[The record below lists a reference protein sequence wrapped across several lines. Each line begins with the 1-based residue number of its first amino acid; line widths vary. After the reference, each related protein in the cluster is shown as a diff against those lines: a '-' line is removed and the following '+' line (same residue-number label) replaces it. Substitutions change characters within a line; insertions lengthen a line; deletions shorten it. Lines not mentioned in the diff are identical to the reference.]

1 MGMEL
6 CTAKQYE
13 IKSSKANDC
22 CICDG
27 FNKIYNKGCGQY
39 SYQIPQELGS
49 GHLKQL
55 LSCENARI
63 MEFDMNLLKQ
73 VELNGTSGV
82 PHIDML
88 FCLGDDLQWELP
100 QTGKKF
106 EMLSGESYMGTSEE
120 TVKRCI
126 YPAKCDVKL
135 IEIKMPLKKMKDN
148 IDKICKDSG
157 FYNYFSERVWCDNLK
172 ITPSINAILHQMLKC
187 PYEESLRYLYM
198 EGKLMELVAVYLN
211 EVMYQS
217 KGISKSISLSKDDVK
232 SIYKAKDILDK
243 SITQKITLSYLS
255 KEVCLN
261 EFKLKKGFKELFG
274 MPVYTYLLDKRLELA
289 KLFLEEK
296 KFRVSDVANLVGY
309 GNMSH
314 FAAAFRKKYGAN
326 PSEYVKDISK

>member
-6 CTAKQYE
+6 CAAKQYE

-88 FCLGDDLQWELP
+88 FCFGDDLQWELP
-100 QTGKKF
+100 QSGKRF
-106 EMLSGESYMGTSEE
+106 EILSGESYMGTSEE
-120 TVKRCI
+120 NVKRCI

-157 FYNYFSERVWCDNLK
+157 FYNYFSEKVWCDNLK

-217 KGISKSISLSKDDVK
+217 KGVSKSISLSKDDIK
-232 SIYKAKDILDK
+232 SIYKAKNILDT

-289 KLFLEEK
+289 KFFLEEK

-314 FAAAFRKKYGAN
+314 FAAAFRKKYGVN

>member
-1 MGMEL
+1 
-6 CTAKQYE
+6 
-13 IKSSKANDC
+13 
-22 CICDG
+22 
-27 FNKIYNKGCGQY
+27 
-39 SYQIPQELGS
+39 
-49 GHLKQL
+49 
-55 LSCENARI
+55 
-63 MEFDMNLLKQ
+63 
-73 VELNGTSGV
+73 
-82 PHIDML
+82 
-88 FCLGDDLQWELP
+88 
-100 QTGKKF
+100 
-106 EMLSGESYMGTSEE
+106 
-120 TVKRCI
+120 
-126 YPAKCDVKL
+126 
-135 IEIKMPLKKMKDN
+135 
-148 IDKICKDSG
+148 
-157 FYNYFSERVWCDNLK
+157 
-172 ITPSINAILHQMLKC
+172 MLKC

-217 KGISKSISLSKDDVK
+217 KGISKSISLSKDDIK
-232 SIYKAKDILDK
+232 SIYKAKDILDR

-314 FAAAFRKKYGAN
+314 FAAAFRKKYGVN

>member
-1 MGMEL
+1 MEL

-27 FNKIYNKGCGQY
+27 FNKIYNKGGGQY

-63 MEFDMNLLKQ
+63 MEFDMNLVKQ

-157 FYNYFSERVWCDNLK
+157 FYNYFSEKVWCDNLK

-217 KGISKSISLSKDDVK
+217 KGISKSISLSKDDIK
-232 SIYKAKDILDK
+232 SIYKAKDILDR

-255 KEVCLN
+255 KGVCLN
-261 EFKLKKGFKELFG
+261 EFKLKKGFKELFK

-309 GNMSH
+309 GNRSH
-314 FAAAFRKKYGAN
+314 FAAAFRKKYGVN

>member
-1 MGMEL
+1 MEL
-6 CTAKQYE
+6 CAAKQYE

-27 FNKIYNKGCGQY
+27 FNKIYNKSCGQY

-73 VELNGTSGV
+73 VELNGISGV

-100 QTGKKF
+100 QSGKRF
-106 EMLSGESYMGTSEE
+106 EILSGESYMGTSEE
-120 TVKRCI
+120 NVKRCI

-157 FYNYFSERVWCDNLK
+157 FYNYFSEKVWCDNLK

-217 KGISKSISLSKDDVK
+217 KGVSKSISLSKDDIK
-232 SIYKAKDILDK
+232 SIYKAKNILDR

-289 KLFLEEK
+289 KFFLEEK

-314 FAAAFRKKYGAN
+314 FAAAFRKKYGVN

>member
-1 MGMEL
+1 MEL

-100 QTGKKF
+100 QTGKRF

-217 KGISKSISLSKDDVK
+217 KGIPKSISLSKDDVK

-289 KLFLEEK
+289 KLFFRGEK
-296 KFRVSDVANLVGY
+296 I
-309 GNMSH
+309 
-314 FAAAFRKKYGAN
+314 
-326 PSEYVKDISK
+326 PC

>member
-1 MGMEL
+1 
-6 CTAKQYE
+6 
-13 IKSSKANDC
+13 
-22 CICDG
+22 
-27 FNKIYNKGCGQY
+27 
-39 SYQIPQELGS
+39 
-49 GHLKQL
+49 
-55 LSCENARI
+55 
-63 MEFDMNLLKQ
+63 
-73 VELNGTSGV
+73 
-82 PHIDML
+82 
-88 FCLGDDLQWELP
+88 
-100 QTGKKF
+100 
-106 EMLSGESYMGTSEE
+106 MLSGESYMGTSEE

-157 FYNYFSERVWCDNLK
+157 FYNYFSEKVWCDNLK

-217 KGISKSISLSKDDVK
+217 KGISKSISLSKDDIK
-232 SIYKAKDILDK
+232 SIYKAKDILDR

-261 EFKLKKGFKELFG
+261 EFKLKKGFKGLFG

-314 FAAAFRKKYGAN
+314 FAAAFRKKYGVN

>member
-1 MGMEL
+1 MEL

-13 IKSSKANDC
+13 IKSSKANDS

-39 SYQIPQELGS
+39 SYQIPQEIGS

-73 VELNGTSGV
+73 VEINGTSGV

-100 QTGKKF
+100 QTGKRF
-106 EMLSGESYMGTSEE
+106 EMMSGESYLGTSEE

-157 FYNYFSERVWCDNLK
+157 FYNYFSEKVWCDNLK

-217 KGISKSISLSKDDVK
+217 RGISKSISLSKDDIK
-232 SIYKAKDILDK
+232 SIYKAKDILDR

-261 EFKLKKGFKELFG
+261 EFKLKKGFKEVFR

-314 FAAAFRKKYGAN
+314 FAAAFRRKYGIN
-326 PSEYVKDISK
+326 PSEYIKDISK

>member
-1 MGMEL
+1 MEL
-6 CTAKQYE
+6 CAAKQYE

-73 VELNGTSGV
+73 VELNGISGV

-100 QTGKKF
+100 QSGKRF

-120 TVKRCI
+120 NVKRCI

-157 FYNYFSERVWCDNLK
+157 FYNYFSEKVWCDNLK

-217 KGISKSISLSKDDVK
+217 KGVSKSISLSKDDIK
-232 SIYKAKDILDK
+232 SIYKAKNILDR

-289 KLFLEEK
+289 KFFLEEK

-314 FAAAFRKKYGAN
+314 FAAAFRKKYGVN

>member
-1 MGMEL
+1 MEL
-6 CTAKQYE
+6 CAAKQYE

-73 VELNGTSGV
+73 VELNGISGV

-100 QTGKKF
+100 QSGKRF
-106 EMLSGESYMGTSEE
+106 EILSGESYMGTSEE
-120 TVKRCI
+120 NVKRCI

-157 FYNYFSERVWCDNLK
+157 FYNYFSEKVWCDNLK

-217 KGISKSISLSKDDVK
+217 KGVSKSISLSKDDIK
-232 SIYKAKDILDK
+232 SIYKAKNILDR

-289 KLFLEEK
+289 KFFLEEK

-314 FAAAFRKKYGAN
+314 FAAAFRKKYGVN

>member
-1 MGMEL
+1 MEL

-13 IKSSKANDC
+13 IKSSKANDS

-39 SYQIPQELGS
+39 SYQIPQEIGS

-73 VELNGTSGV
+73 VEINGTSGV

-100 QTGKKF
+100 QTGKRF
-106 EMLSGESYMGTSEE
+106 EMMSGESYLGTSEE

-157 FYNYFSERVWCDNLK
+157 FYNYFSEKVWCDNLK

-187 PYEESLRYLYM
+187 SYEESLRYLYM

-217 KGISKSISLSKDDVK
+217 RGISKSISLSKDDIK
-232 SIYKAKDILDK
+232 SIYKAKDILDR

-261 EFKLKKGFKELFG
+261 EFKLKKGFKEVFR

-289 KLFLEEK
+289 KLF
-296 KFRVSDVANLVGY
+296 
-309 GNMSH
+309 
-314 FAAAFRKKYGAN
+314 
-326 PSEYVKDISK
+326 

>member
-1 MGMEL
+1 MEL
-6 CTAKQYE
+6 CAAKQYE

-27 FNKIYNKGCGQY
+27 LNKIYNKGCGQY

-88 FCLGDDLQWELP
+88 FCFGDDLQWELP
-100 QTGKKF
+100 QSGKRF
-106 EMLSGESYMGTSEE
+106 EILSGESYMGTSEE
-120 TVKRCI
+120 NVKRCI

-157 FYNYFSERVWCDNLK
+157 FYNYFSEKVWCDNLK

-217 KGISKSISLSKDDVK
+217 KGVSKSISLSKDDIK
-232 SIYKAKDILDK
+232 SIYKAKNILDR

-289 KLFLEEK
+289 KFFLEEK

-314 FAAAFRKKYGAN
+314 FAAAFRKKYGVN

>member
-1 MGMEL
+1 MEL
-6 CTAKQYE
+6 CAAKQYE

-27 FNKIYNKGCGQY
+27 FNKIYNKSCGQY

-63 MEFDMNLLKQ
+63 MEFDMNLIKQ
-73 VELNGTSGV
+73 VELNGISGV

-100 QTGKKF
+100 QTGKRF

-120 TVKRCI
+120 NVKRCI

-157 FYNYFSERVWCDNLK
+157 FYNYFSEKVWCDNLK

-217 KGISKSISLSKDDVK
+217 KGVSKSISLSKDDIK
-232 SIYKAKDILDK
+232 SIYKAKNILDR

-289 KLFLEEK
+289 KFFLEEK

-314 FAAAFRKKYGAN
+314 FAAAFRKKYGVN

>member
-1 MGMEL
+1 MEL
-6 CTAKQYE
+6 CAAKQYE

-88 FCLGDDLQWELP
+88 FCFGDDLQWELP
-100 QTGKKF
+100 QSGKRF
-106 EMLSGESYMGTSEE
+106 EILSGESYMGTSEE
-120 TVKRCI
+120 NVKRCI

-157 FYNYFSERVWCDNLK
+157 FYNYFSEKVWCDNLK

-217 KGISKSISLSKDDVK
+217 KGVSKSISLSKDDIK
-232 SIYKAKDILDK
+232 SIYKAKNILDR

-289 KLFLEEK
+289 KFFLEEK

-314 FAAAFRKKYGAN
+314 FAAAFRKKYGVN

>member
-1 MGMEL
+1 MEL
-6 CTAKQYE
+6 CAAKQYE

-27 FNKIYNKGCGQY
+27 FNKIYNKSCGQY

-63 MEFDMNLLKQ
+63 MEFDMNLIKQ
-73 VELNGTSGV
+73 VELNGISGV

-100 QTGKKF
+100 QSGKRF
-106 EMLSGESYMGTSEE
+106 EILSGESYMGTSEE
-120 TVKRCI
+120 NVKRCI

-157 FYNYFSERVWCDNLK
+157 FYNYFSEKVWCDNLK

-217 KGISKSISLSKDDVK
+217 KGVSKSISLSKDDIK
-232 SIYKAKDILDK
+232 SIYKAKNILDR

-289 KLFLEEK
+289 KFFLEEK

-314 FAAAFRKKYGAN
+314 FAAAFRKKYGVN

>member
-1 MGMEL
+1 MEL
-6 CTAKQYE
+6 CAAKQYE

-27 FNKIYNKGCGQY
+27 FNKIYNKSCGQY

-73 VELNGTSGV
+73 VELNGISGV

-100 QTGKKF
+100 QTGKRF

-120 TVKRCI
+120 NVKRCI

-157 FYNYFSERVWCDNLK
+157 FYNYFSEKVWCDNLK

-217 KGISKSISLSKDDVK
+217 KGVSKSISLSKDDIK
-232 SIYKAKDILDK
+232 SIYKAKNILDR

-289 KLFLEEK
+289 KFFLEEK

-314 FAAAFRKKYGAN
+314 FAAAFRKKYGVN

>member
-1 MGMEL
+1 MEL
-6 CTAKQYE
+6 CAAKQYE

-73 VELNGTSGV
+73 VELNGISGV

-100 QTGKKF
+100 QSGKRF

-120 TVKRCI
+120 NVKRCI

-157 FYNYFSERVWCDNLK
+157 FYNYFSEKVWCDNLK

-217 KGISKSISLSKDDVK
+217 KGVSKSISLSKDDIK
-232 SIYKAKDILDK
+232 SIYKAKNILDR

-255 KEVCLN
+255 KKVCLN

-289 KLFLEEK
+289 KFFLEEK

-314 FAAAFRKKYGAN
+314 FAAAFRKKYGVN

>member
-1 MGMEL
+1 MEL

-13 IKSSKANDC
+13 IKSSKANDS

-39 SYQIPQELGS
+39 SYQIPQEIGS

-73 VELNGTSGV
+73 VEINGTSGV

-100 QTGKKF
+100 QTGKRF
-106 EMLSGESYMGTSEE
+106 EMMSGESYLDTSEE

-157 FYNYFSERVWCDNLK
+157 FYNYFSEKVWCDNLK

-217 KGISKSISLSKDDVK
+217 RGISKSISLSKDDIK
-232 SIYKAKDILDK
+232 SIYKAKDILDR

-261 EFKLKKGFKELFG
+261 EFKLKKGFKEVFR

-314 FAAAFRKKYGAN
+314 FAAAFRRKYGIN
-326 PSEYVKDISK
+326 PSEYIKDISK